1 MAETTKRA
9 LRHMAW
15 ANQRVFE
22 SIQTLTDEALD
33 AFIVNPEWTARTIL
47 RHIVEGQTW
56 YVYCLGVA
64 MWQDIPAVA
73 KVSDAQAL
81 AQLLE
86 KFDAQILSQAGLP
99 DESLTI
105 NEGDRTFQALR
116 STILA
121 EASYHATEHRAQLLD
136 ALESKGHSPIKLDSI
151 DLWSFESFE
160 KKANS

>member
-1 MAETTKRA
+1 MAETTKRS

-22 SIQTLTDEALD
+22 SILTLPDEALD
-33 AFIVNPEWTARTIL
+33 AYIVNPEWTARTIL

-56 YVYCLGVA
+56 YVYCLGVD
-64 MWQDIPAVA
+64 MWQDIPSV
-73 KVSDAQAL
+73 KTISDLPAL
-81 AQLLE
+81 AKLLE
-86 KFDAQILSQAGLP
+86 KFDAQILTQAGLP

-105 NEGDRTFQALR
+105 KEGERTFQALR

-121 EASYHATEHRAQLLD
+121 AASYHATEHRAQLLD
-136 ALESKGHSPIKLDSI
+136 ALESKGYSPIKLDSI

-160 KKANS
+160 KKLNS